1 MVMKMFGSKKELQKE
16 VQPIQPKLD
25 PSNRDQ
31 IREVEKEFKR
41 KLQKEIREIDRSNL
55 SNFPSLLYKLKNS
68 IPIGNDMQQKKCE
81 ADLRKALKET
91 NDRSVHALYAKQIAQ
106 CRKMRQRLFNN
117 KTKMTGMMYSIT
129 NLFSKIA

>member
-1 MVMKMFGSKKELQKE
+1 
-16 VQPIQPKLD
+16 
-25 PSNRDQ
+25 
-31 IREVEKEFKR
+31 
-41 KLQKEIREIDRSNL
+41 
-55 SNFPSLLYKLKNS
+55 
-68 IPIGNDMQQKKCE
+68 MQQKKCE

-106 CRKMRQRLFNN
+106 CRRMRQRLFNN